1 MDPCEHSKNLPVS
14 WSLGESC
21 KSEKIMCRFYMVTKN
36 WWCILCYVLH
46 EYFISYFVLQR
57 GLGIMPK
64 RGCDATQC
72 EIFRFYK
79 LHATKGMCE
88 PISMI
93 VPRKVSY
100 ALLSHMSL
108 VSSFFCLV
116 FTLIKSWHLS
126 FHSCDYEE
134 YSVLGCDA
142 VYSSRY
148 LLTFQRTC

>member
-1 MDPCEHSKNLPVS
+1 
-14 WSLGESC
+14 
-21 KSEKIMCRFYMVTKN
+21 
-36 WWCILCYVLH
+36 
-46 EYFISYFVLQR
+46 
-57 GLGIMPK
+57 MPK

-100 ALLSHMSL
+100 ALFLHVSL
-108 VSSFFCLV
+108 VSSSFGLV
-116 FTLIKSWHLS
+116 FTLINSWHLS
-126 FHSCDYEE
+126 FHSYDYEE
-134 YSVLGCDA
+134 YCVFGCDS

-148 LLTFQRTC
+148 LPTFQRTCQILYTFFWVISWHLNFMCQCFGTLCLSHLHRQVGVKNELGLRNVGVYTGKGLARK